1 MKIKKIIILALFL
14 SLLLIGT
21 ANAAIVKNDTN
32 TQYSDV
38 NQIDELNAKNDQIKI
53 ETFSSNEY
61 KNQQDTNLINENE
74 IKEKNTVLATDNIN
88 ETKLIE
94 TNNQI
99 TVNDYDQLYN
109 QIENLKEQ
117 GTSKSY
123 VINLNP
129 KGNFTITDAIKL
141 QGNNSPT
148 KDITLNGNGVTID
161 GKNSKYFLTIFEG
174 YSVTL
179 NNLNFINNLIT
190 EDGGGAIAAHTGSE
204 LNINNCNFTGCR
216 AFNETESIH
225 AGVIRMGYDAILHI
239 NNSIFRQNSASY
251 GAGAI
256 VIGGTL
262 TEYNTCPHPDL
273 DPTTITPTSF
283 INNCQFI
290 DNTAGHGG
298 AVNIEEYCSAIII
311 NCTFNGNSATD
322 LELGLGG
329 AICSDIKTYTVIIN
343 NTFKDNF
350 AKQLG
355 GAVCTDSTSCLLSV
369 NNTFEN
375 NFAEKSGG
383 GIYTAPK
390 SQIKIENN
398 IFIKNE
404 ATFGSALCT
413 RGRSTL
419 TVTNCIFSENNA
431 TDLGG
436 AISTGENNIITI
448 NNGTFNKNQ
457 GKLGGAICLGT
468 NSNMN
473 IEQTTFTQNNAE
485 NGGAIYGTKNNN
497 IIMKNIELTNNI
509 ATKNGGAIITG
520 ENTALTTTN
529 TTFTTNKANLGGAIL
544 TSVNSNMI
552 LNDTIFTQNN
562 AENGGAIYTAKNNN
576 IQIKNTELTNN
587 TATTIGGAILTGE
600 NNTLTT
606 TNTTFNINKANVG
619 GAILSGINSKITTDS
634 TTFTQNTA
642 NTNGGAI
649 ITKEN
654 NTITTTN
661 TIFATNKANLGGAI
675 FIDTN
680 SKITTDSTTFTQ
692 NTANANGGAIITKE
706 NNTITTTNTIF
717 TANKANLGGAICL
730 NGNCELT
737 SDKTIFTQNN
747 ATKSGGVIYSA
758 NKNKM
763 LLTNSEMTNNV
774 ATTTGGAIFT
784 GINSTLTA
792 SNTKFNKNTANSL
805 GGAICGES
813 GSVTTLAN
821 SEFNSNIANIGN
833 AVYNPKQGTLVFK
846 GNTSIASEDYLSNGE
861 LKIEQTINTKISID
875 SIEYSS
881 GIIVKGKLVDEYNSP
896 ISSETVSAS
905 IENENIRANTDKN
918 GQFIAKF
925 ENMNPGTYTATS
937 TFNGN
942 SVYCQSTV
950 TLTEKV
956 VDRQT
961 SKITVADLSTAY
973 SSENYLIITLVNS
986 QNSPL
991 TNMEIAVDMGSGAET
1006 YGTDNNGEVKI
1017 PTKDLPVKT
1026 YTANIRFDGS
1036 ENYLPSNATAK
1047 ITISKQT
1054 TQITA
1059 TNITTTYNTNKEFVV
1074 TLKDGQNRPLTNTQI
1089 TMDFGIGAESYTT
1102 DSNGQVKIQT
1112 NTLDTDT
1119 YDVKIKYKG
1128 NESYEQTNATAKITI
1143 NKQTT
1148 QITSTDVT
1156 TTYNTNKDIVVTLK
1170 NNENIPIADEMIVV
1184 VIKTRSVE
1192 VYTTDKNGQITIPT
1206 EGLIPDTYNAKITY
1220 YGSENYIQSGTTSK
1234 ITVNKDTIKVSIEY
1248 ENNDLVITI
1257 TNSQNTPLPELPF
1270 VINYGKGDKAYRTDS
1285 NGQLNLAKIGIGEDI
1300 SIITVK
1306 YYGNE
1311 KYLPTNT
1318 TETITK
1324 GKQTTQITATD
1335 ITTTYNTNKDI
1346 VVTLKNNE
1354 NSPIANAAITV
1365 DLGTGAKTYSTDNNG
1380 QVKIPTKDLSAKT
1393 YTANIKFNG
1402 NDNYMPSNTTAKITI
1417 NKQTTQITAA
1427 DITTTYNTNKDIVVT
1442 LKNNE
1447 NSPIANAAITVDL
1460 GTGAKTYS
1468 TDNNGQV
1475 KISTSALVPKT
1486 YTAKITF
1493 DGDENYMKSSCD
1505 AKVTVK
1511 KTNVKLTAKAQ
1522 TFKKSLK
1529 TKKYTVTLKNHKN
1542 KVMKNTWVTLKVNK
1556 KTYKVKTNSKG
1567 QAAFKITNLKKKGK
1581 FTATITYKGDKY
1593 YNKIVKNIKITIK

>member
-1 MKIKKIIILALFL
+1 
-14 SLLLIGT
+14 
-21 ANAAIVKNDTN
+21 
-32 TQYSDV
+32 
-38 NQIDELNAKNDQIKI
+38 
-53 ETFSSNEY
+53 
-61 KNQQDTNLINENE
+61 
-74 IKEKNTVLATDNIN
+74 
-88 ETKLIE
+88 
-94 TNNQI
+94 
-99 TVNDYDQLYN
+99 
-109 QIENLKEQ
+109 
-117 GTSKSY
+117 
-123 VINLNP
+123 
-129 KGNFTITDAIKL
+129 
-141 QGNNSPT
+141 
-148 KDITLNGNGVTID
+148 
-161 GKNSKYFLTIFEG
+161 
-174 YSVTL
+174 
-179 NNLNFINNLIT
+179 
-190 EDGGGAIAAHTGSE
+190 
-204 LNINNCNFTGCR
+204 
-216 AFNETESIH
+216 
-225 AGVIRMGYDAILHI
+225 
-239 NNSIFRQNSASY
+239 
-251 GAGAI
+251 
-256 VIGGTL
+256 
-262 TEYNTCPHPDL
+262 
-273 DPTTITPTSF
+273 
-283 INNCQFI
+283 
-290 DNTAGHGG
+290 
-298 AVNIEEYCSAIII
+298 
-311 NCTFNGNSATD
+311 
-322 LELGLGG
+322 
-329 AICSDIKTYTVIIN
+329 
-343 NTFKDNF
+343 
-350 AKQLG
+350 
-355 GAVCTDSTSCLLSV
+355 
-369 NNTFEN
+369 
-375 NFAEKSGG
+375 
-383 GIYTAPK
+383 
-390 SQIKIENN
+390 
-398 IFIKNE
+398 
-404 ATFGSALCT
+404 
-413 RGRSTL
+413 
-419 TVTNCIFSENNA
+419 
-431 TDLGG
+431 
-436 AISTGENNIITI
+436 
-448 NNGTFNKNQ
+448 
-457 GKLGGAICLGT
+457 
-468 NSNMN
+468 MN

-485 NGGAIYGTKNNN
+485 NGGAIYTAKNNN

>member
-1 MKIKKIIILALFL
+1 MNIEKTTF
-14 SLLLIGT
+14 T
-21 ANAAIVKNDTN
+21 QNNA
-32 TQYSDV
+32 
-38 NQIDELNAKNDQIKI
+38 
-53 ETFSSNEY
+53 
-61 KNQQDTNLINENE
+61 EN
-74 IKEKNTVLATDNIN
+74 
-88 ETKLIE
+88 
-94 TNNQI
+94 
-99 TVNDYDQLYN
+99 
-109 QIENLKEQ
+109 
-117 GTSKSY
+117 
-123 VINLNP
+123 
-129 KGNFTITDAIKL
+129 
-141 QGNNSPT
+141 
-148 KDITLNGNGVTID
+148 
-161 GKNSKYFLTIFEG
+161 
-174 YSVTL
+174 
-179 NNLNFINNLIT
+179 
-190 EDGGGAIAAHTGSE
+190 GGAIYANKNNDIQIKNTE
-204 LNINNCNFTGCR
+204 LTNNT
-216 AFNETESIH
+216 A
-225 AGVIRMGYDAILHI
+225 
-239 NNSIFRQNSASY
+239 
-251 GAGAI
+251 
-256 VIGGTL
+256 
-262 TEYNTCPHPDL
+262 
-273 DPTTITPTSF
+273 TTI
-283 INNCQFI
+283 
-290 DNTAGHGG
+290 
-298 AVNIEEYCSAIII
+298 
-311 NCTFNGNSATD
+311 
-322 LELGLGG
+322 GG
-329 AICSDIKTYTVIIN
+329 AIC
-343 NTFKDNF
+343 
-350 AKQLG
+350 
-355 GAVCTDSTSCLLSV
+355 
-369 NNTFEN
+369 
-375 NFAEKSGG
+375 
-383 GIYTAPK
+383 
-390 SQIKIENN
+390 
-398 IFIKNE
+398 
-404 ATFGSALCT
+404 
-413 RGRSTL
+413 
-419 TVTNCIFSENNA
+419 
-431 TDLGG
+431 
-436 AISTGENNIITI
+436 TGENNILTI

-457 GKLGGAICLGT
+457 GKLGGAICLSA

-473 IEQTTFTQNNAE
+473 IEQTTFTQNNA
-485 NGGAIYGTKNNN
+485 
-497 IIMKNIELTNNI
+497 NNI

-1380 QVKIPTKDLSAKT
+1380 QVKI
-1393 YTANIKFNG
+1393 
-1402 NDNYMPSNTTAKITI
+1402 
-1417 NKQTTQITAA
+1417 
-1427 DITTTYNTNKDIVVT
+1427 
-1442 LKNNE
+1442 
-1447 NSPIANAAITVDL
+1447 
-1460 GTGAKTYS
+1460 
-1468 TDNNGQV
+1468 
-1475 KISTSALVPKT
+1475 STSALVPKT